1 MVDPKGRAA
10 SLPGLVL
17 GVGVLGGWLA
27 GWHILRDDADQFAPA
42 TIAAGLLAWVA
53 AHSAFA
59 RQRRSLARGLHWAGY
74 GAVVLGVLA
83 ALSMGAFLPS
93 PVAAWASPPLGRFG
107 GFAALGLLAVFL
119 ALIEP
124 AGFADARRRGPR
136 LDAILLAGLAALW
149 VRQQVARQA
158 DFPTPPATAASL
170 VPRLGFPIALA
181 AAFALGAAILARRER
196 GALAAGYPYRDWP
209 GAVWRRWCWR
219 WAGVCALLG
228 LASALAVGA
237 AVWAAGFLALLLGL
251 LGGGL
256 ATSWPLRPVEAW
268 EAVRRAAGWLLPV
281 LAIAGLVYCTT
292 TEDLEIVLL
301 RNTIERRVLQF
312 WRGAFGDERFAARP
326 AGTIAGTVRDA
337 AGRPVA
343 GASVVVADVRGHA
356 FSAVSDAAGRYR
368 LMAVPAGNYLPLAV
382 APGYRQAGASG
393 AGRVATV
400 RAGRA
405 VGGIDFRLRPAA
417 PFAIA
422 ANDSLRLAPPAEM
435 VADYPEPRAIQRRAF
450 TFQNEGL
457 TLDGGLVH
465 EPLPDQGPGPF
476 PILLVI
482 YPGEAKDWEGV
493 SAPLAARGFV
503 VVSYFPRRLL
513 DLEGDLRDL
522 RLLLSLTLEGRL
534 SPRGDG
540 SRTVLIG
547 GSVSTV
553 YTYLLA
559 RDLEGSPDRARVRA
573 AVQYGGLF
581 DLFAFRRSWEE
592 GRVTID
598 PGISDLEYLIIAFGR
613 PDTRPELY
621 LRLSPRYAVADTT
634 LPPTLL
640 VHADRDIIVPVE
652 QSVFADAAL
661 TRLGVPHQFL
671 RYPELEHYLD
681 TSKRD
686 PAQLDMLERTVA
698 FLREHAGQGNGR

>member
-1 MVDPKGRAA
+1 MVDWKGRAA
-10 SLPGLVL
+10 ALPGLALAMVL
-17 GVGVLGGWLA
+17 LGGWLA
-27 GWHILRDDADQFAPA
+27 GWHVLRDDADQFAPA
-42 TIAAGLLAWVA
+42 TVAAGLLAWVA
-53 AHSAFA
+53 AHGAVA
-59 RQRRSLARGLHWAGY
+59 RRRPSLARGLHRAGY
-74 GAVVLGVLA
+74 GAVVLGALA
-83 ALSMGAFLPS
+83 ALSVGAFLP
-93 PVAAWASPPLGRFG
+93 PAVAAWASPPLGRFG

-119 ALIEP
+119 ALLEP
-124 AGFADARRRGPR
+124 AGFADARRRGQR

-158 DFPTPPATAASL
+158 DFPTPPTTAASL
-170 VPRLGFPIALA
+170 APRLGLLIALA
-181 AAFALGAAILARRER
+181 AAFALGAALLAWRER
-196 GALAAGYPYRDWP
+196 GAPPVRDRP
-209 GAVWRRWCWR
+209 GSVWRRWCWR
-219 WAGVCALLG
+219 WSGVPALLG

-237 AVWAAGFLALLLGL
+237 AAWASGFLALLLGL
-251 LGGGL
+251 LAGWL
-256 ATSWPLRPVEAW
+256 ATARPLRPAELWRAI
-268 EAVRRAAGWLLPV
+268 RRAAGWLPPV
-281 LAIAGLVYCTT
+281 LAVVGLVYFTT

-301 RNTIERRVLQF
+301 RNTVERRVLQF

-326 AGTIAGTVRDA
+326 TGAIAGTVRDA

-343 GASVVVADVRGHA
+343 GASVVVADVSGRTI
-356 FSAVSDAAGRYR
+356 SAVSDVGGRYR
-368 LMAVPAGNYLPLAV
+368 LTDLPAGNFLPLAV
-382 APGYRQAGASG
+382 APGYQQTGASG

-405 VGGIDFRLRPAA
+405 AAGIDFRLRPAA

-435 VADYPEPRAIQRRAF
+435 VADYPEPRTIQRRAF

-465 EPLPDQGPGPF
+465 EPSPAEGPGPF
-476 PILLVI
+476 PVLLVI

-540 SRTVLIG
+540 SRTVLVG

-598 PGISDLEYLIIAFGR
+598 PGISELEYLIVAFGR

-621 LRLSPRYAVADTT
+621 LRLSPRYAVRDTT

-652 QSVFADAAL
+652 QSVFAGAAL
-661 TRLGVPHQFL
+661 TRLGVPHRFL
-671 RYPELEHYLD
+671 RYPEIEHYLD

-698 FLREHAGQGNGR
+698 FLREHAGRGDGR